1 MKSKFKELIN
11 LSDGWDYDIRKQK
24 LKNYLKGRI
33 AYFHLAQIKRLCIE
47 NRRMIKSDTYVYLVI
62 MEECQ
67 GQSRIPKSIQLLR
80 LIGISIGNTR
90 IGYWYDKSRLVI
102 STMSNDKLC
111 KAGYVN

>member
-67 GQSRIPKSIQLLR
+67 GRVVYLNQYSCL
-80 LIGISIGNTR
+80 
-90 IGYWYDKSRLVI
+90 D
-102 STMSNDKLC
+102 
-111 KAGYVN
+111 